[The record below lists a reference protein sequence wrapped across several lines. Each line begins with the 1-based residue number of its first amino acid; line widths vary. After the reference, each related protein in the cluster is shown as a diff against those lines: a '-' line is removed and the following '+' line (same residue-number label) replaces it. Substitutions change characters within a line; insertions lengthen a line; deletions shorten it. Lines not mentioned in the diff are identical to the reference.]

1 MINKRDNIYAAPQLD
16 IAGFRFD
23 QAVASVFPD
32 MIKRS
37 VPGYETII
45 AMTGTLA
52 EHYAQPNSRCYDLGC
67 SLGASTI
74 AMRHH
79 IPYKSIKSTGYE
91 NRGESTCEIVAVDN
105 SEDMLDQCRAV
116 IQKDD
121 DNSSVE
127 LTPVSLVCGNVQD
140 IPITDASMVVL
151 NFTLQFI
158 PMEQRAELLQ
168 RIADGLLPGG
178 VLVLSEKV
186 AFDNPQ
192 HQELMIELH
201 HNFKRANGYSD
212 LEISQKRSALD
223 NVLMPETLETHRNR
237 LRKAGFSSVDVWFQC
252 FNFASLIAHK

>member
-1 MINKRDNIYAAPQLD
+1 MNNKRDDIYAAPQLD

-23 QAVASVFPD
+23 KAVASVFPD

-37 VPGYETII
+37 VPGYETLF

-52 EHYAQPNSRCYDLGC
+52 ERYVQPNSRCYDLGC
-67 SLGASTI
+67 SLGASTV

-79 IPYKSIKSTGYE
+79 IQYSG
-91 NRGESTCEIVAVDN
+91 CEIVAVDN
-105 SEDMLDQCRAV
+105 SEDMLNRCRA
-116 IQKDD
+116 ILQNDD
-121 DNSSVE
+121 ANIAAESIPVE
-127 LTPVSLVCGNVQD
+127 LVCGNIQD
-140 IPITDASMVVL
+140 IPITNASMVVV

-158 PMEQRAELLQ
+158 PVEQRAELLQ
-168 RIADGLLPGG
+168 RIADSLLPGG

-186 AFDNPQ
+186 AFEDQQ

-223 NVLMPETLETHRNR
+223 DVLMPETLETHRNR

-252 FNFASLIAHK
+252 FNFASLIALK